1 MKDGQT
7 YLFPNGKSGHKK
19 RKKFML
25 SAAGKLS
32 SAALAK
38 GSRTI
43 LVLSIGRYNK
53 KCHSVG
59 QQEVKAL
66 HMQIIRRIL

>member
-1 MKDGQT
+1 MARRTSSPTEKVAT
-7 YLFPNGKSGHKK
+7 K
-19 RKKFML
+19 RENKFMS

-32 SAALAK
+32 SAALAE

-43 LVLSIGRYNK
+43 LVLSVGRYNK

-59 QQEVKAL
+59 QQEVKTL
-66 HMQIIRRIL
+66 HMQIIRRKL